1 MKRTMNQMP
10 SVEVF
15 LARHSQL
22 DDGQKAVL
30 EALIMAQ
37 ARGVGTPQAG
47 SGGRVEGFLAR
58 YSQLDDEQKAVL
70 RTFTMAQAAAPR
82 QEIAE
87 ARPQWRE
94 ETAARP
100 QSVRRTRVQ
109 PPQRS
114 IHRSLSAAADILDHY
129 AVESGEDSG
138 AIPSWKAETRELMAQ
153 IRRETAARRAGT
165 ARDRAARRAEV
176 QELMGAHRQW
186 FAEAK
191 AQWREEAEDRREE
204 VQRFMEELRRERQH

>member
-1 MKRTMNQMP
+1 MMNQMP
-10 SVEVF
+10 SVEGF
-15 LARHSQL
+15 LARYSQL
-22 DDGQKAVL
+22 DDDQKAVMD
-30 EALIMAQ
+30 ALIMAQ
-37 ARGVGTPQAG
+37 ARGRDTLQAR
-47 SGGRVEGFLAR
+47 SGGPAEGFLAR

-87 ARPQWRE
+87 PRPQWRE
-94 ETAARP
+94 ETAVRP

-109 PPQRS
+109 SPQRS
-114 IHRSLSAAADILDHY
+114 IHRPFSAAADILDHY

-153 IRRETAARRAGT
+153 IRRETSARRAGA

-186 FAEAK
+186 FAEAR

-204 VQRFMEELRRERQH
+204 VQRFMEELRRERSR

>member
-10 SVEVF
+10 SVEEF

-22 DDGQKAVL
+22 DDEQKVVL

-37 ARGVGTPQAG
+37 ARGVGTLQAG
-47 SGGRVEGFLAR
+47 SGGRAGGFLAR

-70 RTFTMAQAAAPR
+70 RTFIMAQAAAPR

-109 PPQRS
+109 SPQRS
-114 IHRSLSAAADILDHY
+114 IHRPLSAAADILDHY

-153 IRRETAARRAGT
+153 IRRETAARRAGA

-186 FAEAK
+186 FAEAR

-204 VQRFMEELRRERQH
+204 VRRFMEELRRERLR